1 MPIDTIRSGTWYVER
16 KLDTTIPS
24 PPKVDIRRNPIEE
37 QLIHVLDNILK
48 PVPENNDDL
57 LIPNFECFITYAFIL
72 TKIPS
77 SMELM
82 FVKMKLTLASSG
94 K

>member
-1 MPIDTIRSGTWYVER
+1 MPTDTIRSGTWYVER

-24 PPKVDIRRNPIEE
+24 PPKVDMRRKPIEE
-37 QLIHVLDNILK
+37 QQTHVLDKMLK

-57 LIPNFECFITYAFIL
+57 LIPNFECFIIYVFML
-72 TKIPS
+72 TKTPS
-77 SMELM
+77 NMELM
-82 FVKMKLTLASSG
+82 LVRMKLMVASSG